1 MVESITLNFG
11 VKGAVMSETTTGEPA
26 ESLADAGEP
35 VESPRRREVVGI
47 VKERGKREGRVAV
60 VPEGVA
66 KLRAA
71 GVDVLVEAGAGSAA
85 WIADEAY
92 VTAGAE
98 VVALDELIGR
108 ASLVVMV
115 NRPGPELVE
124 QLRAGQAIV
133 GLLQLL
139 ADPSLAEQLAVR
151 GVTAI
156 SLDGLPRTL
165 SRAQSMDAL
174 SSQASIAGYKAAV
187 LAADT
192 YARYFP
198 MMITASGTAK
208 PADVLVLGAG
218 VAGLQAMGTARRL
231 GAVVTGYD
239 VRPETKGEVESLGAR
254 FLALT
259 SISSGSGEGGYAR
272 ELSVEEQLAQQ
283 EELNSH
289 IARRDVV
296 ITTAQVPGR
305 RPPLLVTGKA
315 LDQMRPGAV
324 LIDMGA
330 SELGGNVEGS
340 LPGETTTTERG
351 VIIVGASNLAGSM
364 PAAASAAYSHNVTS
378 LLLHLLSDG
387 ALRIDLDDEI
397 QAGVVVTCDGRV
409 VHGATAA
416 ILAQESGL
424 GGVQ

>member
-1 MVESITLNFG
+1 
-11 VKGAVMSETTTGEPA
+11 MSETTTGEPA
-26 ESLADAGEP
+26 RQLVDAGDS
-35 VESPRRREVVGI
+35 VERAHRPEVVGI
-47 VKERGKREGRVAV
+47 VKERAPNDGRVAV
-60 VPEGVA
+60 VPDGIVA
-66 KLRAA
+66 LSSA
-71 GVDVLVEAGAGSAA
+71 GLEILVEAGAGAAA
-85 WIADEAY
+85 WISDDAY
-92 VTAGAE
+92 ATAGAS
-98 VVALDELIGR
+98 VVELGELVAR
-108 ASLVVMV
+108 ASMLLMV
-115 NRPGPELVE
+115 NRPGPELLE
-124 QLRAGQAIV
+124 LLRPGQAIV
-133 GLLQLL
+133 GLLQPL
-139 ADPSLAEQLAVR
+139 ADPSLAQQLAVR

-192 YARYFP
+192 YVRYFP

-254 FLALT
+254 FLVLT
-259 SISSGSGEGGYAR
+259 SIKSGSGEGGYAR
-272 ELSVEEQLAQQ
+272 ELSGEEQRAQQ

-305 RPPLLVTGKA
+305 RPPLLVTRAA

-324 LIDMGA
+324 VIDMGA

-340 LPGETTTTERG
+340 VPDATATTDRG
-351 VIIVGASNLAGSM
+351 IVIVGAANLAGRM
-364 PAAASAAYSHNVTS
+364 PGAASAAYSHNVTA
-378 LLLHLLSDG
+378 LVAHFVTDG
-387 ALRIDLDDEI
+387 VLEIDLADEI
-397 QAGVVVTCDGRV
+397 QAGVVITHEGRV

-416 ILAQESGL
+416 ILAQGTGV
-424 GGVQ
+424 GGMG

>member
-1 MVESITLNFG
+1 
-11 VKGAVMSETTTGEPA
+11 MSETTTGQPA
-26 ESLADAGEP
+26 RRPEAAGGS
-35 VESPRRREVVGI
+35 VEGAKRVDVVGI
-47 VKERGKREGRVAV
+47 LRERTPNDGRVAV
-60 VPEGVA
+60 VPDGIGA
-66 KLRAA
+66 LRAA
-71 GVDVLVEAGAGSAA
+71 GLEVAVEAGAGTGA
-85 WIADEAY
+85 WIPDEAY
-92 VTAGAE
+92 EAAGA
-98 VVALDELIGR
+98 VVVDREELVAR
-108 ASLVVMV
+108 CSLLLMI
-115 NRPGPELVE
+115 NRPGAELLE
-124 QLRAGQAIV
+124 LLRAGQAIV
-133 GLLQLL
+133 GLLQPLV
-139 ADPSLAEQLAVR
+139 DPSLAEQLAER
-151 GVTAI
+151 AVTAI

-254 FLALT
+254 FLVLS
-259 SISSGSGEGGYAR
+259 SIESGSGEGGYAR
-272 ELSVEEQLAQQ
+272 ELTDEEQRAQQ
-283 EELNSH
+283 DELNAH

-305 RPPLLVTGKA
+305 RPPLLVTRSA

-340 LPGETTTTERG
+340 LPGERTTTERG
-351 VIIVGASNLAGSM
+351 VVIVGAANLAGSM
-364 PAAASAAYSHNVTS
+364 PGAASAAYSHNITALVG
-378 LLLHLLSDG
+378 HLVRGG
-387 ALRIDLDDEI
+387 ALEVDLDDEI
-397 QAGVVVTCDGRV
+397 QRGVVITYEGRI

-416 ILAQESGL
+416 IAAQGAGL
-424 GGVQ
+424 GGIG

>member
-1 MVESITLNFG
+1 LPALNFG
-11 VKGAVMSETTTGEPA
+11 DKKGAVMSETTTGEPA
-26 ESLADAGEP
+26 QPVVDAGEP
-35 VESPRRREVVGI
+35 VESPRRREIVGI
-47 VKERGKREGRVAV
+47 VRERTPRDGRVAV
-60 VPEGVA
+60 VAEGVA
-66 KLRAA
+66 TLRAA
-71 GVDVLVEAGAGSAA
+71 GLEVLVEAGAGSAA

-92 VTAGAE
+92 GAAGAS
-98 VVALDELIGR
+98 VVTRDELLDR
-108 ASLVVMV
+108 ATLILMI
-115 NRPGPELVE
+115 NKPDPGLLERLRPS
-124 QLRAGQAIV
+124 QAIV
-133 GLLQLL
+133 GLLQPL
-139 ADPSLAEQLAVR
+139 ADPALAEQLAVR

-259 SISSGSGEGGYAR
+259 SIASGSGEGGYAR
-272 ELSVEEQLAQQ
+272 ELTESEQRAQQ
-283 EELNSH
+283 EELNAH

-305 RPPLLVTGKA
+305 RPPLLVTRQA

-324 LIDMGA
+324 LVDMGA

-340 LPGETTTTERG
+340 VPGQTTTTDRG
-351 VIIVGASNLAGSM
+351 VIIVGAANLAGTM
-364 PAAASAAYSHNVTS
+364 PGAASAAYSHNITALVT
-378 LLLHLLSDG
+378 HLVTDG
-387 ALRIDLDDEI
+387 ALLIDLDDEI
-397 QAGVVVTCDGRV
+397 QAGVVVTNEGRV
-409 VHGATAA
+409 VHGATAQV
-416 ILAQESGL
+416 LAQKSGV